1 MMTYTLSQLTWF
13 FLIYSLMGWCISV
26 AVCAAKKHAFVN
38 PGFLNLPLS
47 PIYGIGAVLSTV
59 LLSELTDRPLFF
71 ILGSCVLFTVIIVAT
86 AVVLERMLHR
96 RWWDFSHHRF
106 HLYGYVSLPLL
117 LALGGAAWLC
127 IRFVNPL
134 LALVLGDFPPLVTR
148 IVLLVCLGLVGVD
161 LILSLGI
168 TVQMRLRL
176 RRLAQLSQD
185 FQELSSLFGNAI
197 TRRIQSR
204 MLHAYPNLE
213 QPDSNRPSV
222 KATVFAQ
229 GCSLTKLIWL
239 FVIAALLGD
248 IIETL
253 FCRATMGF
261 WMSRSSLIYGPFS
274 VVWGLGAVMFTALLY
289 RYKDKSEGYL
299 FVAGT
304 IVGGV
309 YEYVCSV
316 FTELVFGTVFWDYSH
331 IPFNLAGRVNLL
343 YCFFWGIAAAAWMKL
358 LYPRLSRLIERIPL
372 KAGRILTTVL
382 VVFMACNI
390 LISALALGRYQ
401 QRHKNPDAPGN
412 AISAFL
418 DEHYPDDR
426 MERIYPNAKLVTE
439 P

>member
-1 MMTYTLSQLTWF
+1 MTYSLSQLAWF
-13 FLIYSLMGWCISV
+13 FLIYSLLGWCLSV
-26 AVCAAKKHAFVN
+26 SVCAVRKHTFVN

-59 LLSELTDRPLFF
+59 FLSELADRPLFF
-71 ILGSCVLFTVIIVAT
+71 ILGSCVLITVLVVAT
-86 AVVLERMLHR
+86 GVVLERLLHR

-106 HLYGYVSLPLL
+106 HLYGYVSLPMLL
-117 LALGGAAWLC
+117 VLGAAAWLC
-127 IRFVNPL
+127 IRFLNPL
-134 LALVLGDFPPLVTR
+134 LALVLGDFPPLLSR
-148 IVLLVCLGLVGVD
+148 IVLLICLGPVAID
-161 LILSLGI
+161 LAFSLGI
-168 TVQMRLRL
+168 TVQMRVRL
-176 RRLAQLSQD
+176 RRLDQLPQD

-197 TRRIQSR
+197 TRRIQAR

-213 QPDSNRPSV
+213 HPGSQKPAVQS
-222 KATVFAQ
+222 TVFAQ

-239 FVIAALLGD
+239 FVIAAFLGD

-253 FCRATMGF
+253 FCRATMGI

-358 LYPRLSRLIERIPL
+358 LYPRLSSLIERIPR
-372 KAGRILTTVL
+372 KVGRVLTVVL

-390 LISALALGRYQ
+390 LISSLALARYQ
-401 QRHKNPDAPGN
+401 QRQMNPDAPGN
-412 AISAFL
+412 VITDFL
-418 DEHYPDDR
+418 DEHYPNER
-426 MERIYPNAKLVTE
+426 MEHIYPNAKLVSD